1 MGISGLERAL
11 RQMFPASFVQAD
23 PRAFDHVGVD
33 INSILHMAINS
44 KRTRNEADMQ
54 VAIIQRLRML
64 LTTAHPTRS
73 CLLAVDGPGPLAK
86 LHEQRTRRVKQEN
99 STATKQRC
107 GSGGGRRHGGKG
119 GKGGKGGRGGGSPAV
134 KIDTLQVT
142 PGTDFMLRHDDLLHV
157 FAHHVVLEGLGQG
170 GGQGGQ
176 GGRGGQQRGQGHG
189 GYFNRR
195 GSGGGGSGSNS
206 SGPRCVVVSGALTP
220 DEGELKLLKH
230 VYELNNGSSSSSSS
244 SCSESGGS
252 GHGGGGGGDGEEAT
266 AASGGRGGGESH
278 CLVGDDADLLVMA
291 MLCGV
296 TDVSVLRSGQG
307 LVGKV
312 RKTRVVTHSG
322 PLLVIGPRTVQ
333 GYRAALS
340 CLVPGLHP
348 LLGYQPRLR
357 ACCPSA

>member
-44 KRTRNEADMQ
+44 KRTRNEANMQ

-107 GSGGGRRHGGKG
+107 GSGGGGGGGKG
-119 GKGGKGGRGGGSPAV
+119 GKGGKGGRGGSPAV

-176 GGRGGQQRGQGHG
+176 GGRGGHQRGQGHG

-195 GSGGGGSGSNS
+195 GSGGESGSDS
-206 SGPRCVVVSGALTP
+206 RGPRCVIVSGALTP

-230 VYELNNGSSSSSSS
+230 MYELNNGSSSSSSS
-244 SCSESGGS
+244 GSESRGS
-252 GHGGGGGGDGEEAT
+252 GRVGGGGGDSDEAT
-266 AASGGRGGGESH
+266 AASGGRGGRGGGESH

-322 PLLVIGPRTVQ
+322 PPLVLGPRTMQ
-333 GYRAALS
+333 G
-340 CLVPGLHP
+340 
-348 LLGYQPRLR
+348 
-357 ACCPSA
+357 